1 MFQEKNL
8 CFCCLICFQV
18 VYKTLSFM
26 FKVIFRLSIMTCFC
40 GQNDFFLK
48 TSRLAQSVFASPS
61 SHRLLL
67 SEESICKALGAFL
80 WQELHQ
86 TEINFRLPDSFVFQV
101 ETLLHRWTR
110 APRCGVTWRVRHDAG
125 DAHCATLLEGVS
137 VSATS
142 DPSFIYIYHIYSTIL
157 YPNPVYLSR
166 FSPFW
171 KRKNLGKTTAK
182 ITPLSHRHVPMK
194 KNTHIHLYIYIYYNT
209 LYSHTDSR
217 SVVYKA

>member
-18 VYKTLSFM
+18 VYKPC
-26 FKVIFRLSIMTCFC
+26 RLCSKLTSDYPSWPVSVDKMI
-40 GQNDFFLK
+40 FLK

-194 KNTHIHLYIYIYYNT
+194 KNTHIHLYIYIYI
-209 LYSHTDSR
+209 L
-217 SVVYKA
+217 